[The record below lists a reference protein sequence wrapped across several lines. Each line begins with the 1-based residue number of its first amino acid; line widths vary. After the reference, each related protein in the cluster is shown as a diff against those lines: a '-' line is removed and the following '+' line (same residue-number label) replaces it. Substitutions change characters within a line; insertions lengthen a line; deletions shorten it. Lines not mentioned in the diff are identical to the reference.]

1 MEEKQESV
9 ALETTE
15 SNLLEMK
22 VQAMEEEKKTLL
34 DSFELE
40 RKLFNKVLEEHNQ
53 MKIKEIEIA
62 ELEETNKKLEEK
74 VVKLKGYLKEKE
86 NTIVEINK
94 VRR

>member
-1 MEEKQESV
+1 M

-22 VQAMEEEKKTLL
+22 VQAMEEEKKTLVE
-34 DSFELE
+34 SFELE

-74 VVKLKGYLKEKE
+74 VVTLKGYLKEKE

-94 VRR
+94 VIC